1 MNRTWC
7 LAMLPV
13 VVASAAHAQS
23 VAGDWQGTLKDGST
37 DLKTVLHIVSGG
49 GVLKATIDSPDQGA
63 YAIPITSVSFKDL
76 KLTWSSDALGATYEG
91 TLSPQGDSIQ
101 GMFTQRGQ
109 TVALDFKRITG
120 PPVQPSDID
129 GEWRGILE
137 AGPTR
142 LHIALH
148 FINTADGLNATLDS
162 LDQGAMAIPAT
173 VERKGDSLKLVFKAL
188 GATYEAKIKSDR
200 SAISGTFTQGA
211 TPMALDLT
219 RANPAAQAK
228 RPQNPVKPYPYREED
243 VVYDNPSAPGVRLA
257 ATFTIPKGQGPF
269 PAVLLIT
276 GSGPQDRDESLLG
289 HKPFLVLSDFLTR
302 HGIAVLRADD
312 RGTAKSTGNFAAAT
326 SADFA
331 TDAEAGVAWL
341 KTRAEANHA
350 RIGLIGHSEGGS
362 IAPMVAARNHDVAFI
377 VMLAGSGVSGEDM
390 MVAQVM
396 ALNEGGGMSR
406 ADALKTGEME
416 RTILKVVESE
426 PDPVKLREKLAA
438 YIPQEQL
445 NREVAALGLPWYRSM
460 LRYNP
465 AADLRKLTCPVLA
478 INGSKDTQVVAKQ
491 NLPAIREAL
500 EAAGNKHFEVVEM
513 PGLNHLLQTAKTGS
527 PSEYEDI
534 EETMSP
540 AVLEKIANWI
550 QGLK

>member
-49 GVLKATIDSPDQGA
+49 GALKATIDSPDQGA

-312 RGTAKSTGNFAAAT
+312 LEGGRVGARSSEVEGETGGLHPARTAQSGGGGPRVAMVPVYAAVQPRGRLAQVDLPGAGDQWVQRHAGGGETESSGHSRSAGGGGQQAFRSCGDARAESPAANREDRLSFRVRGHRRDHVAGRAGEDRELDSGAEMRSFIRRVWPAKGAT
-326 SADFA
+326 IPNSIALSDG
-331 TDAEAGVAWL
+331 AEAG
-341 KTRAEANHA
+341 
-350 RIGLIGHSEGGS
+350 
-362 IAPMVAARNHDVAFI
+362 AARLKRKA
-377 VMLAGSGVSGEDM
+377 ER
-390 MVAQVM
+390 
-396 ALNEGGGMSR
+396 ALR
-406 ADALKTGEME
+406 WA
-416 RTILKVVESE
+416 
-426 PDPVKLREKLAA
+426 
-438 YIPQEQL
+438 
-445 NREVAALGLPWYRSM
+445 
-460 LRYNP
+460 
-465 AADLRKLTCPVLA
+465 
-478 INGSKDTQVVAKQ
+478 
-491 NLPAIREAL
+491 
-500 EAAGNKHFEVVEM
+500 
-513 PGLNHLLQTAKTGS
+513 
-527 PSEYEDI
+527 
-534 EETMSP
+534 
-540 AVLEKIANWI
+540 
-550 QGLK
+550 